1 MSMSL
6 GSSDVKIENMDV
18 DELRRGTME
27 TPFKVCMDVLR
38 ELERSRTP
46 VGKMKIIMSCSEKIT
61 KCISRFYES
70 NNLKSEHWVLDADQ
84 ILSIFCYILANAR
97 VPHLHTHLFILE
109 NFSTDHQ
116 LISVTGYYYSVLTCA
131 L

>member
-1 MSMSL
+1 M
-6 GSSDVKIENMDV
+6 GSTDARAIIDNLDVN
-18 DELRRGTME
+18 ELRKGNIE

-70 NNLKSEHWVLDADQ
+70 NGLKSEHWVLDADQ

-97 VPHLHTHLFILE
+97 VPHLHTHLFIL
-109 NFSTDHQ
+109 
-116 LISVTGYYYSVLTCA
+116 
-131 L
+131 